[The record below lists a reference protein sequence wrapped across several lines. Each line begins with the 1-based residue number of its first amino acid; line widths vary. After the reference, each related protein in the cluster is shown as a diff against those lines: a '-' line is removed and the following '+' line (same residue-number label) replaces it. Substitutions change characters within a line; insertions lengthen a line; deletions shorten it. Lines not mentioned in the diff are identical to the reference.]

1 MRTIFLLLLLANLAF
16 FAWARYLAQPDAGS
30 DPQPLGRQIDP
41 QKLPIVSPAATSGT
55 APVTAPAVRA
65 SPPAAAGV
73 PK

>member
-16 FAWARYLAQPDAGS
+16 FTWAHFFAQPDAGS
-30 DPQPLGRQIDP
+30 DPRPLARQIDP
-41 QKLPIVSPAATSGT
+41 QKLPLVTPAATGGT
-55 APVTAPAVRA
+55 APLTAPA